1 VGSDYIPIR
10 FETNLPLSRL
20 IHIGQ
25 FCPPTRECGS
35 AMCEQC
41 IKLDAKIEHYRR
53 ITGSITDRL
62 TIERINELIKSMTAE
77 KAALHPERP
86 S

>member
-1 VGSDYIPIR
+1 
-10 FETNLPLSRL
+10 
-20 IHIGQ
+20 
-25 FCPPTRECGS
+25 
-35 AMCEQC
+35 MCEQC